1 MLETIS
7 ALHCCVLRVTILPT
21 SVLTG
26 TSDHRQ
32 SGCHWRGRT
41 KPGLSSNS
49 NSGPPDVERP
59 LPVSGKRLRGGR
71 RRIVKKRGKSDRRD
85 RWKRVWAGLLYH
97 ARVTGGTRCPSQTFV
112 YAARLTRPRPGN
124 FWQPTS
130 FESVCRNLSNL
141 LFAQNSTTF
150 RCSKYNGWHC
160 TYFQCSKYNGGL
172 HFL

>member
-1 MLETIS
+1 MLSLHLPVWQVVFRRLITSVGGLADVSSPYFARRVEMLETIS

-59 LPVSGKRLRGGR
+59 LPLSGKRLRGGR
-71 RRIVKKRGKSDRRD
+71 RRIVKKRGESDRRD
-85 RWKRVWAGLLYH
+85 RWKRVCAGLFYH
-97 ARVTGGTRCPSQTFV
+97 TRMTGGTRCPSQTFV
-112 YAARLTRPRPGN
+112 YSARLTRPRPGN
-124 FWQPTS
+124 F
-130 FESVCRNLSNL
+130 
-141 LFAQNSTTF
+141 
-150 RCSKYNGWHC
+150 
-160 TYFQCSKYNGGL
+160 
-172 HFL
+172 